1 MDVLLSNLDWL
12 LQLAVSKL
20 FINNFNLFYYNNLHN
35 SRPLSYPL
43 RPLPE
48 SNGYKGKIK
57 SWGMITGETKGGRL
71 VLGNFG
77 ELFKICCITS
87 YVG

>member
-20 FINNFNLFYYNNLHN
+20 FINNFDLIYINNIHN
-35 SRPLSYPL
+35 SLPLSYPL

-48 SNGYKGKIK
+48 SNGDKRKIK
-57 SWGMITGETKGGRL
+57 SWGMKTGERKGGRL